1 MLAPNQFGIDGNGV
15 ETYGNSMVID
25 PQGRVIATLEKKRE
39 DILIVDLIF
48 QERVFYPLVQA

>member
-1 MLAPNQFGIDGNGV
+1 VLAPNQFGIDGNGV

-25 PQGRVIATLEKKRE
+25 PQGIVIATLEKKRE

-48 QERVFYPLVQA
+48 RP